1 LTVGGLLHDIG
12 KAKIPLE
19 ILDKPGKLDEREW
32 QTMKLHPVYS
42 NDILADESGLD
53 AELVAMAV
61 SHHERIDGA
70 GYPNAL
76 SGAQKNDPV
85 RLTANAD
92 VYSALIDKRAY
103 KGSMTSEA
111 ALDLMG
117 SFDGHLDMD
126 LLRSFRSFVLDQG

>member
-76 SGAQKNDPV
+76 SGAQINDPV
-85 RLTANAD
+85 RLTAIAD